1 MKTPKGV
8 NSMIEIQ
15 LIDEAHKKDIRLKND
30 SFPLY
35 GRLVPSYNGKQWSY
49 TTQKFPPE
57 ECGEMTFP
65 DEPYDYDK
73 MAECTFFVGAYAGE
87 RCVGLAVLER
97 SFFKYL
103 YLSDLKV
110 ASGCRGKGV
119 GRMLI
124 ERCMEIAKEQKMQ
137 GVSLTVQDNNLS
149 ACLFYLKV
157 GFRIGGLDTETY
169 NGTSQEGKAD
179 IEMYRDVSC

>member
-1 MKTPKGV
+1 
-8 NSMIEIQ
+8 MIEIR
-15 LIDEAHKKDIRLKND
+15 LIDEAHKGDIRLKND

-35 GRLVPSYNGKQWSY
+35 GRLVPSYDGKEWSY
-49 TTQKFPPE
+49 TIEKFPPE

-65 DEPYDYDK
+65 DEPYDYEE
-73 MAECTFFVGAYAGE
+73 MAARTFFVGAYEGE

-110 ASGCRGKGV
+110 ASDFRNRGV

-124 ERCMEIAKEQKMQ
+124 EGCMEIAKEQKMR
-137 GVSLTVQDNNLS
+137 GVSLTVQDNNLN
-149 ACLFYLKV
+149 ACLFYLAV

>member
-1 MKTPKGV
+1 MEMKTPKGV

-15 LIDEAHKKDIRLKND
+15 LIDEAHKKDICLKND

-73 MAECTFFVGAYAGE
+73 MAECTFFVGAYAGGAL
-87 RCVGLAVLER
+87 RGACGA
-97 SFFKYL
+97 
-103 YLSDLKV
+103 
-110 ASGCRGKGV
+110 GKGLFQISV
-119 GRMLI
+119 PFRLEGGIWLPG
-124 ERCMEIAKEQKMQ
+124 Q
-137 GVSLTVQDNNLS
+137 GHWSD
-149 ACLFYLKV
+149 
-157 GFRIGGLDTETY
+157 
-169 NGTSQEGKAD
+169 AD
-179 IEMYRDVSC
+179 

>member
-15 LIDEAHKKDIRLKND
+15 LIDEAHKKDICLKND

-73 MAECTFFVGAYAGE
+73 MAECTFFVGAYDGE

-97 SFFKYL
+97 GFFKYL

-110 ASGCRGKGV
+110 ASGCRGRCARTSRSST
-119 GRMLI
+119 GRIRRSPRSTNPASGSPTM
-124 ERCMEIAKEQKMQ
+124 R
-137 GVSLTVQDNNLS
+137 S
-149 ACLFYLKV
+149 
-157 GFRIGGLDTETY
+157 R
-169 NGTSQEGKAD
+169 
-179 IEMYRDVSC
+179 R

>member
-1 MKTPKGV
+1 METKTPKGA

-15 LIDEAHKKDIRLKND
+15 LIDEAHKKDICLKND

-73 MAECTFFVGAYAGE
+73 MAECTFFVGAYEGE

-97 SFFKYL
+97 GFFKYL
-103 YLSDLKV
+103 YLSD
-110 ASGCRGKGV
+110 
-119 GRMLI
+119 
-124 ERCMEIAKEQKMQ
+124 
-137 GVSLTVQDNNLS
+137 
-149 ACLFYLKV
+149 LKV

>member
-1 MKTPKGV
+1 MLKGA
-8 NSMIEIQ
+8 STMIEIR
-15 LIDEAHKKDIRLKND
+15 LIDEAHKGDIRLKND

-35 GRLVPSYNGKQWSY
+35 GRMVPSYNGKEWSS
-49 TTQKFPPE
+49 QKFPPE

-73 MAECTFFVGAYAGE
+73 MAERTFFVGAYEGE

-110 ASGCRGKGV
+110 AADCRGKGV

-124 ERCMEIAKEQKMQ
+124 EGCMEIAKEQKMQ
-137 GVSLTVQDNNLS
+137 GVSLTVQDNNLN
-149 ACLFYLKV
+149 ACLFYLAV

-179 IEMYRDVSC
+179 IEMYRDVSF

>member
-1 MKTPKGV
+1 
-8 NSMIEIQ
+8 MIEIR
-15 LIDEAHKKDIRLKND
+15 LIDEAHKENIRLKND

-35 GRLVPSYNGKQWSY
+35 GRMVPSYNGKEWSY
-49 TTQKFPPE
+49 TIKKFPPE

-65 DEPYDYDK
+65 DEPYDYEE
-73 MAECTFFVGAYAGE
+73 MAGRTFFVGAYEGE

-110 ASGCRGKGV
+110 ASDCRGRGI
-119 GRMLI
+119 GRMLM
-124 ERCMEIAKEQKMQ
+124 EGCMEIAKEQKMQ

-149 ACLFYLKV
+149 ACLFYLAV
-157 GFRIGGLDTETY
+157 GFRIGGLDTEVY
-169 NGTSQEGKAD
+169 NGTSQAGKAD
-179 IEMYRDVSC
+179 IEMYRDVSF

>member
-1 MKTPKGV
+1 
-8 NSMIEIQ
+8 MIEIR
-15 LIDEAHKKDIRLKND
+15 LIDEAHKGDIRLKND

-35 GRLVPSYNGKQWSY
+35 GRMVPNYDGKTWSY
-49 TTQKFPPE
+49 AIEKFPPE
-57 ECGEMTFP
+57 ECSDMTFP
-65 DEPYDYDK
+65 DEPYDYEE
-73 MAECTFFVGAYAGE
+73 MAERTFFIGAYEGGC
-87 RCVGLAVLER
+87 CVGLAVLEK

-110 ASGCRGKGV
+110 AADCRNKGV

-179 IEMYRDVSC
+179 IEMYRDVSF

>member
-1 MKTPKGV
+1 
-8 NSMIEIQ
+8 MIEIR
-15 LIDEAHKKDIRLKND
+15 LIDEAHKGDIRLKND

-35 GRLVPSYNGKQWSY
+35 GRMVPSYDGKEWSY
-49 TTQKFPPE
+49 TTQNFPPE

-65 DEPYDYDK
+65 DEPYDYEE
-73 MAECTFFVGAYAGE
+73 MAARTFFVGAYEGE

-110 ASGCRGKGV
+110 ASDFRNRGV

-124 ERCMEIAKEQKMQ
+124 EGCMEIAKEQKMQ
-137 GVSLTVQDNNLS
+137 GVSLTVQDNNLN
-149 ACLFYLKV
+149 ACLFYLAV

-179 IEMYRDVSC
+179 IEMYRDVSS

>member
-1 MKTPKGV
+1 
-8 NSMIEIQ
+8 MIEIR
-15 LIDEAHKKDIRLKND
+15 LIGEGRKGDILLKND

-35 GRLVPSYNGKQWSY
+35 GRMVPSYDGKEWSY
-49 TTQKFPPE
+49 TTQIFPPE
-57 ECGEMTFP
+57 ECSNMTFP
-65 DEPYDYDK
+65 DEPYNYEE
-73 MAECTFFVGAYAGE
+73 MAGRTFFIGAYEGE
-87 RCVGLAVLER
+87 RCVGLAVLEK

-110 ASGCRGKGV
+110 AADCRNKGV

-124 ERCMEIAKEQKMQ
+124 EACMAIAKEKNMQ

-179 IEMYRDVSC
+179 IEMYRDVLC